1 MHIYNYKCTFITSK
15 TNAHLQA
22 KQMHIYTDKKTT
34 ITLTLTHI
42 PNPYP
47 YPNLYFNP
55 KQPYPDLNPD
65 SN

>member
-1 MHIYNYKCTFITSK
+1 MHIYNKQNKCTFTSK
-15 TNAHLQA
+15 TNAHLHRQ
-22 KQMHIYTDKKTT
+22 KTT